1 MRHIDYKNIL
11 IHLLYII
18 PLIVF
23 IYALVK
29 NLKDLNQISSI
40 GIKYSYVFI
49 IPILIFAYQTLRNSI
64 IGWIAVMLLY
74 LIYLILLI
82 VGLIQT
88 YELIGT
94 KFTYNQFFIN
104 SILAIV
110 YLGIGLLYYRFRPKN
125 RII

>member
-1 MRHIDYKNIL
+1 MRHPDYKNIL
-11 IHLLYII
+11 TRLLYII

-29 NLKDLNQISSI
+29 NFKDLNQISSL
-40 GIKYSYVFI
+40 GIKYTYVFT
-49 IPILIFAYQTLRNSI
+49 IPIFIFAYQTFRNSI

-74 LIYLILLI
+74 FIYLILLI
-82 VGLIQT
+82 VGLIET

-104 SILAIV
+104 SILVIV
-110 YLGIGLLYYRFRPKN
+110 YLGIGLLYIRFRPKN